1 MKMTGM
7 AGVSS
12 FSLASAMTPVWV
24 SQRAPAG
31 QHGEVRVARGAV
43 PGCCVVCRQRAGAG
57 RGARGWTGAGSAEGG
72 AVSRGPGRSAGHAG
86 TPGTPPG
93 ASEG

>member
-1 MKMTGM
+1 MALMKMTGM

-31 QHGEVRVARGAV
+31 QHRELRVACEAV
-43 PGCCVVCRQRAGAG
+43 PGC
-57 RGARGWTGAGSAEGG
+57 
-72 AVSRGPGRSAGHAG
+72 
-86 TPGTPPG
+86 
-93 ASEG
+93 